1 MLVVALVSFRVWSGR
16 RTACQVISAG
26 QIAVVAAVMTA
37 VLVAIVLFGIWR
49 VVVVGRALVFVI
61 RAISSFVDTVG

>member
-1 MLVVALVSFRVWSGR
+1 VLVVALVSFRVWSG
-16 RTACQVISAG
+16 TACQVISAG